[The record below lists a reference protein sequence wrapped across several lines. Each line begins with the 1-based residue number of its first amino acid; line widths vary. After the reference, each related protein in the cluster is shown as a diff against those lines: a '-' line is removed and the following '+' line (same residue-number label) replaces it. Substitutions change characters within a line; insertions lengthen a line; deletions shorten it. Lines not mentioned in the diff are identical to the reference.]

1 MFQGG
6 IRPTGG
12 VLRSQFQEIV
22 QLLPFSLQVL
32 QSGYKAMFW
41 KPHPSSTGNPTK
53 FVTPVGCP
61 NGEGIALGESKGA
74 NGAMAADGGAEGTP
88 LLQFTLAQV
97 QRALAAVCAQP
108 PEGAVQVARLSVR
121 TDWL

>member
-1 MFQGG
+1 MFQGD

-41 KPHPSSTGNPTK
+41 KPHPSSTGNPAK

-74 NGAMAADGGAEGTP
+74 NGAMAADGGQSQWIKTTEN
-88 LLQFTLAQV
+88 
-97 QRALAAVCAQP
+97 
-108 PEGAVQVARLSVR
+108 LSYV
-121 TDWL
+121 WASNYGSQ